1 MVTPLSFVAV
11 WCRVGAGHALTPR
24 IVSKVRNHRAVL
36 IQQVRGV
43 TLRNKYVF
51 LLIPS

>member
-1 MVTPLSFVAV
+1 
-11 WCRVGAGHALTPR
+11 
-24 IVSKVRNHRAVL
+24 VRNHRAVL